1 MASTGPSQQRLSR
14 IAVALSLDPTNPTNS
29 NQTPEEAAYLRQI
42 HEDERDQI
50 SDALNISD
58 EVFIEESEQGISVEV
73 EANMD
78 EMKEESRLSEEE
90 TEIRKT
96 AQALFALEESLL
108 DQHITNIKVSARVV
122 TFVFHTVFLDP
133 VTDSFFWQPQ
143 ENAEML
149 RQEDGLLQTIEQVDD
164 PTDDE
169 MDNYAIQLAEF
180 LDRKEALILNLQSK
194 LDEYKMHAISGHQL
208 ARMDFRRSFPKGHP

>member
-208 ARMDFRRSFPKGHP
+208 ARMDSRRSFPKGHP